1 MINSDFPSITINGK
15 RLSTNCKITVG
26 ETQKNIIGIT
36 LNNKETFVRDPL
48 GVTFYFTQD
57 SGLEPIHKDIREVRI
72 SYIPGWI
79 NNNQQYLETIVFGCD
94 FTTLRGGVLDSSVY
108 TNLKQIIVNSVN
120 TWAVYKTNEYVG
132 PLFTINLT
140 EWSWLGYCN
149 AIGGSWCNMCYNM
162 EKLQFPFTALEWIGT
177 NGFQQNGAWS
187 ESSNLGKL
195 TIDPNGSRCEIAV
208 NAFEGSKFNEVEI
221 KQTLQP
227 SLAPKLGSFSFA
239 NMPKLRTVK
248 LLNTLIQPY
257 NNGTNWFMGSTV
269 YELDWGEGVNLPNNT
284 FNNCSYLKEVTFPS
298 TVTSIESIFARCD
311 NLLTV
316 NLSKITSNVTSI
328 AAGAFEGCKY
338 VQMEIPSTIATI
350 GVNAFDSNYN
360 SLYPYSGEDVWDFE
374 DLDNPTEVLHWGS
387 HIRFKDRSYGQVSL
401 MSGFPWA
408 SKNYNLNN
416 FALEYH
422 DPTPGA
428 VKDCTP
434 RYVYDVKTPTYLDYN
449 TGDPSVNQNINTVI
463 HNNAEL
469 KAAATYPNA
478 NMNLTLYDM
487 FEPIPYADGNTIRG
501 AFENTFGAND
511 TNITSVAL
519 KCPLTKCVNING
531 YAYNNFYKAFVRQ
544 ESLSSV
550 TCDPYV
556 LNGEVPNNMF
566 ENCTSLFTY
575 TNTTLFKVGDY
586 AFYNTTSL
594 NSVDLS
600 KTWWI
605 GIQAFYNSNI
615 TINSTSSP
623 INDIFTQTGVGMELS
638 IGTEAF
644 KNCSNVT
651 EVQIRGAVSI
661 GTNAFE
667 NTNLSTIQFLNCSGV
682 TIADYV
688 FTDCYGLEL
697 IEFDCDSNTY
707 FDLSASMF
715 NGSTDRTKVVMRFN
729 GLNQSDIENLS
740 NYPWNLS
747 DPTTQ
752 IRGDDWVDPNS

>member
-1 MINSDFPSITINGK
+1 MINSDFPRITINGK

-36 LNNKETFVRDPL
+36 LNNKETFVRDPT

-57 SGLEPIHKDIREVRI
+57 SGLEPIVSGNTDLNIN
-72 SYIPGWI
+72 YIPSIIGG
-79 NNNQQYLETIVFGCD
+79 NQNRQYLETIVFGCN

-108 TNLKQIIVNSVN
+108 TSLKQIIVNSVD
-120 TWAVYKTNEYVG
+120 TWLVYNVAAQDG

-140 EWSWLGYCN
+140 EWSWLGYCRG
-149 AIGGSWCNMCYNM
+149 IGNGWCKMCYYM
-162 EKLQFPFTALEWIGT
+162 EKLQMPFTALEWIGT

-187 ESSNLGKL
+187 ETSNLGKV

-208 NAFEGSKFNEVEI
+208 NAFEESKFNEVEI

-227 SLAPKLGSFSFA
+227 TIPPKLGNFSFA
-239 NMPKLRTVK
+239 NMRKLKTVK

-257 NNGTNWFMGSTV
+257 LNGTNWFSNSTV
-269 YELDWGEGVNLPNNT
+269 YKLDWGEGVNLPNTT

-311 NLLTV
+311 NLLNV
-316 NLSKITSNVTSI
+316 DLSKITSNVTSI
-328 AAGAFEGCKY
+328 AVGAFEGCKFI
-338 VQMEIPSTIATI
+338 QMDIPSTIATI
-350 GVNAFDSNYN
+350 GINAFDSSYG
-360 SLYPYSGEDVWDFE
+360 SLYPYEGEDAWDYG
-374 DLDNPTEVLHWGS
+374 DNPTQVLHWAS

-408 SKNYNLNN
+408 SKNYNLNY
-416 FALEYH
+416 FSIEYS

-434 RYVYDVKTPTYLDYN
+434 RFVYDVKTPTYLDYN
-449 TGDPSVNQNINTVI
+449 SGDPSINQNINTVI

-478 NMNLTLYDM
+478 NLNLTLYDM
-487 FEPIPYADGNTIRG
+487 FEPTPYSDNNTIRG
-501 AFENTFGAND
+501 AFENTYGAND
-511 TNITSVAL
+511 TNIRSVTL
-519 KCPLTKCVNING
+519 KCPLTKCVYING
-531 YAYNNFYKAFVRQ
+531 YAYNNFYRAFAGQ
-544 ESLSSV
+544 QSLDSV
-550 TCDPYV
+550 TWDPYV
-556 LNGEVPNNMF
+556 LNGEVPDGMF
-566 ENCTSLFTY
+566 ENCIGLFTY
-575 TNTTLFKVGDY
+575 TNTTLFRVGDG

-594 NSVDLS
+594 DSIDLS

-605 GIQAFYNSNI
+605 GSRAFYNSNI
-615 TINSTSSP
+615 TINSTSTP
-623 INDIFTQTGVGMELS
+623 INDISTQNGAGRELG

-644 KNCSNVT
+644 KNCSNLT

-667 NTNLSTIQFLNCSGV
+667 NTNITTIRFLNCSGV
-682 TIADYV
+682 TIGDYV
-688 FTDCYGLEL
+688 FTDCYWLEL
-697 IEFDCDSNTY
+697 IEFNCDSSTY
-707 FDLSASMF
+707 FDLSTSMF
-715 NGSTDRTKVVMRFN
+715 QGSTDTTKVVMRFN